1 MRVAIEYVKRELAF
15 VSVGFVALLISGCGA
30 KDEGPTLVP
39 VSGTI
44 TVDGAP
50 IARAGISFRPDE
62 SKGNTVPYQPAGSA
76 DENGK
81 YELVTAA
88 KKGAP
93 PGWYKVVVF
102 PYSPPPG
109 GEAPPVPP
117 PSFDAKYSD
126 PETTDLMFEI
136 KEGEQSVTIDL
147 KLTK

>member
-1 MRVAIEYVKRELAF
+1 MRVAIGCVKKELAF
-15 VSVGFVALLISGCGA
+15 VSIGVFALLTSGCGA
-30 KDEGPTLVP
+30 KEEGPTLVP

-44 TVDGAP
+44 TVDGTP

-62 SKGNTVPYQPAGSA
+62 SKGNTAPYQPAGSA

-81 YELVTAA
+81 YELITAA

-109 GEAPPVPP
+109 GEAPAVPP
-117 PSFDAKYSD
+117 ASFDAKYSD
-126 PETTDLMFEI
+126 PETTDLMFEV
-136 KEGEQSVTIDL
+136 KEGEESVSIDL